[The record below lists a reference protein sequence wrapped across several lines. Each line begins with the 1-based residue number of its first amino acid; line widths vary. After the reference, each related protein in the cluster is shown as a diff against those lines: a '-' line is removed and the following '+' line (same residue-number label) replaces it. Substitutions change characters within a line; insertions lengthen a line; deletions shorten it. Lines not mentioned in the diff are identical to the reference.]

1 MLQIVIILSV
11 SKIMRQATHI
21 ICRNGLIESVSQL
34 LKWALASFD
43 MEHYIQLGRIAY
55 LVFLL
60 L

>member
-1 MLQIVIILSV
+1 MLRIVIILSV
-11 SKIMRQATHI
+11 SKIMRQVTHI
-21 ICRNGLIESVSQL
+21 ICGNGLIESVSQL